1 MKDAIFKG
9 SAAAIVTPMESHGN
23 LDFKTMEK
31 LLKFQLENGTDAI
44 VVNGTTGESAT
55 LEEKEK
61 LELLEFVVHYVNHR
75 VPVIMGTGS
84 NCTSHAVR
92 LSRKAQSLGASAL
105 LQVTPYYNKTSQQGL
120 TEHFTTVADNVE
132 IPVILYNVP
141 SRTGVNIDPETY
153 LKLSEHPNIRGM
165 KEAGG
170 NISNIA
176 KTAALCGSRLDLYS
190 GNDDQ
195 TVPILSLGGKGVISV
210 LANIMPFECHMI
222 CRYFFEGEIEKSR
235 ELQLELLPMMNALF
249 MDVNPVPV
257 KAAMSLLGLCE
268 ESYRLPLIPMRD
280 EEKERL
286 KQVMKSYFPHFQ
298 YRSCKGPGK

>member
-9 SAAAIVTPMESHGN
+9 SAVAIVTPMDSHGN
-23 LDFKTMEK
+23 LDFMAMEK

-61 LELLEFVVHYVNHR
+61 LELIEFVVHYVNHR

-105 LQVTPYYNKTSQQGL
+105 LQVTPYYNKTSQHGL
-120 TEHFTTVADNVE
+120 VEHFTAVADSVD
-132 IPVILYNVP
+132 IPIILYNVP
-141 SRTGVNIDPETY
+141 TRTGVNIYPETY
-153 LKLSEHPNIRGM
+153 AKLSGHPNIKAA

-170 NISNIA
+170 NLSHIA
-176 KTAALCGSRLDLYS
+176 KVAALCGDRLDLYS

-195 TVPILSLGGKGVISV
+195 TVPILALGGKGVISV
-210 LANIMPFECHMI
+210 LANIMPFEMHMI
-222 CRYFFEGEIEKSR
+222 CQYFFEGDMVKSR
-235 ELQLELLPMMNALF
+235 NMQLELIDIMNAMF

-257 KAAMSLLGLCE
+257 KAALSLLDLCE
-268 ESYRLPLIPMRD
+268 ESYRLPLTPMQD
-280 EEKERL
+280 KDKEML
-286 KQVMKSYFPHFQ
+286 KKTMKFYFPHLQ
-298 YRSCKGPGK
+298 EYSVEIP

>member
-9 SAAAIVTPMESHGN
+9 SAVAIVTPMDSHGN
-23 LDFKTMEK
+23 LDFKAMEK

-61 LELLEFVVHYVNHR
+61 LELIEFVVHYVNHR

-105 LQVTPYYNKTSQQGL
+105 LQVTPYYNKTSQHGL
-120 TEHFTTVADNVE
+120 VEHFTAVADSVE
-132 IPVILYNVP
+132 IPIILYNVP
-141 SRTGVNIDPETY
+141 TRTGVNISPETY
-153 LKLSEHPNIRGM
+153 LKLSEHPNIRAV

-170 NISNIA
+170 NISSIA
-176 KTAALCGSRLDLYS
+176 KTAALCGDRLDLYS

-195 TVPILSLGGKGVISV
+195 IVPILSLGGKGVISV
-210 LANIMPFECHMI
+210 LANIMPFETHMI
-222 CRYFFEGEIEKSR
+222 CQYFFEGEIEKSR
-235 ELQLELLPMMNALF
+235 NMQLELLAMMNALF

-257 KAAMSLLGLCE
+257 KAALSILELCE
-268 ESYRLPLIPMRD
+268 ESYRLPLTRMKDKDI
-280 EEKERL
+280 ETL
-286 KQVMKSYFPHFQ
+286 KQIMKSYFPHLQ
-298 YRSCKGPGK
+298 DRSL